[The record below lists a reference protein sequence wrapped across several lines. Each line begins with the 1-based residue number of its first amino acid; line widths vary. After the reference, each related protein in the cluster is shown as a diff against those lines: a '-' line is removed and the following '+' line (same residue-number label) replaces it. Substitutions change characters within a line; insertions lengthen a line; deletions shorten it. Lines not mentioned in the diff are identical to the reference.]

1 MLQTSVMIKTFRTPL
16 TALVSMLFYVAAIA
30 QPGGIIETTTGT
42 ASLACDTSTSSFVIQ
57 GTSSLHDWEMISQ
70 SCKGTLQ
77 LIRDVQTLD
86 IENIQLKVRVTSLKS
101 GKKIMDRKCY
111 DALKYEVY
119 PDIIYKFKSITNIKS
134 QGDNTYKANLEGT
147 LDIAGVL
154 KTIKIDVEIE
164 KKGSIISI
172 KGAKP
177 VKMSD
182 FDVIPPKALLGTLKT
197 GNEITIIFNLN
208 FVE

>member
-1 MLQTSVMIKTFRTPL
+1 
-16 TALVSMLFYVAAIA
+16 MLFCISIIA
-30 QPGGIIETTTGT
+30 QPADIVETTTEI
-42 ASLACDTSTSSFVIQ
+42 ASLSCDTATSSFVIQ

-70 SCKGTLQ
+70 SCKGALQ
-77 LIRDVQTLD
+77 LDRDRQSLD

-101 GKKIMDRKCY
+101 GKKIMDKKCY
-111 DALKYEVY
+111 DALKYEDY
-119 PDIIYKFKSITNIKS
+119 PDIIYRFISITNIKS
-134 QGDNTYKANLEGT
+134 QGSNSYKANLEGT

-154 KTIKIDVEIE
+154 KTIKIDVAIQ
-164 KKGSIISI
+164 KKDGIISI
-172 KGAKP
+172 QGTKP

-182 FDVIPPKALLGTLKT
+182 FGVKPPKALLGTLKT

>member
-1 MLQTSVMIKTFRTPL
+1 MPEYAIVTNTYESKYPIGIQWVNYITLAIVPFLGLLLPLLPVAFCGKAAQRQVLWQLGLSIGFDVRTQ
-16 TALVSMLFYVAAIA
+16 Y
-30 QPGGIIETTTGT
+30 
-42 ASLACDTSTSSFVIQ
+42 
-57 GTSSLHDWEMISQ
+57 
-70 SCKGTLQ
+70 
-77 LIRDVQTLD
+77 R
-86 IENIQLKVRVTSLKS
+86 
-101 GKKIMDRKCY
+101 CY